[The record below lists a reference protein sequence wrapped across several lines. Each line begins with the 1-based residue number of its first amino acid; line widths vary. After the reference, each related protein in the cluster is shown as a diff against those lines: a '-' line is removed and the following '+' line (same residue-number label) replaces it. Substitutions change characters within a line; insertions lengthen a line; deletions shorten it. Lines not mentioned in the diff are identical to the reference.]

1 MTYAEFHM
9 DLTAHE
15 GRRLAAVLAATPG
28 WDPAAALAD
37 ETRAHRMLYSNL
49 DAEQRA
55 VLAQLREA
63 GVL

>member
-1 MTYAEFHM
+1 MIEFNL

-15 GRRLAAVLAATPG
+15 QHRLAAVLAATPD
-28 WDPAAALAD
+28 WDPAGVLAD
-37 ETRAHRMLYSNL
+37 EMRAHEMLYSGL

-63 GVL
+63 GVLE